1 MVYCCLKEFV
11 VVKKTIVVQVKFL
24 EKFNEVVIISSI
36 EVINEKLKCTN
47 ISETIL
53 QFLLG

>member
-24 EKFNEVVIISSI
+24 EKFNKIVIISSI
-36 EVINEKLKCTN
+36 EMINEKLKCTN
-47 ISETIL
+47 ITKTIL

>member
-24 EKFNEVVIISSI
+24 EKFNEIVIISSI

-47 ISETIL
+47 ISKTIL